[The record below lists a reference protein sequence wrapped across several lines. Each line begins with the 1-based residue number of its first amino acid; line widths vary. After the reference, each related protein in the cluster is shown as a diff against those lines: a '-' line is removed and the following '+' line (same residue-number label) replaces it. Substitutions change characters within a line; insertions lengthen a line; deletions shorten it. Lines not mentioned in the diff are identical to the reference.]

1 MSEDKLQHIRHS
13 LAHLLARSV
22 LEYYPDAKLTLGPAV
37 DTGFYYDIDFAS
49 SAKASGG
56 GEESSFSDND
66 LKKIQKTMR
75 KLLGSW
81 NTFARVEV
89 SVSEAR
95 KFFADNP
102 YKLELIDGIEAA
114 GESVSL
120 YYSGPEDSI
129 PTKDELLEAGSVV
142 VGKGFV
148 DLCRGGHVD
157 NPAADIDAKSFELD
171 SVAGAYWRGD
181 EKNKMLT
188 RIYGLAFSSSEELQ
202 EFKAQREEAKKRDHR
217 KLGKEL
223 GLFTFS
229 DLVGSGLPLFTP
241 KGTAMRDAITKKIS
255 DIQSQF
261 DYQRVTIPHIT
272 KPALYEKSGHW
283 EKFREELF
291 HVKGMESEFVMKPMN
306 CPHHT
311 QIYAAEMR
319 SYRDLPLRFVENTMV
334 YRDEQSG
341 ELSGLAR
348 VRSITQDDGHIF
360 CTPEQ
365 MYGEIDQII
374 TVIKEF
380 YSALDMWQE
389 DRFWV
394 SLSVRDPETP
404 GEYLGDNERWN
415 EAEAALKKVAEEQNL
430 SMKVVAG
437 EAAFYGPKIDFM
449 FYDAL
454 DRERQLATIQLDF
467 VMPERFELK
476 YTDENGDRQTPVMIH
491 RAIAGSLERF
501 MSVIIE
507 HFAGD
512 FPFWLAPVQ
521 LVFLPVSSDHEEY
534 ARDLARELKSAG
546 YRVDVIA
553 ADDSLGKR
561 IRNLHTQKV
570 PAFAVIGD
578 NEVNSNT
585 VEIEKR
591 SGDEKIKVARDEV
604 ADQLADWS

>member
-1 MSEDKLQHIRHS
+1 MENSDLAHIRHS

-22 LEYYPDAKLTLGPAV
+22 LEHYPKAKLTLGPSI
-37 DTGFYYDIDFAS
+37 DTGFYYDIDF
-49 SAKASGG
+49 GD
-56 GEESSFSDND
+56 EDFSDDD
-66 LKKIQKTMR
+66 LKKIQTTMR
-75 KLLGSW
+75 KTLGSW
-81 NTFARVEV
+81 DTFERIEV
-89 SVSEAR
+89 SIDEAR
-95 KFFADNP
+95 KFFADNT
-102 YKLELIDGIEAA
+102 YKLELIDTIEEA
-114 GESVSL
+114 GENVTL
-120 YYSGPEDSI
+120 YYSGQKDSV
-129 PTKDELLEAGSVV
+129 PTKEELLEGGEIII
-142 VGKGFV
+142 GKGFV

-157 NPAADIDAKSFELD
+157 SPAKDIDAKSFELD

-181 EKNKMLT
+181 ENNKMLT
-188 RIYGLAFSSSEELQ
+188 RIYGLAFPTSEDLQ
-202 EFKAQREEAKKRDHR
+202 DFKTKREEAKKRDHR

-229 DLVGSGLPLFTP
+229 ELVGSGLPLFTP

-255 DIQSQF
+255 DIQAQF
-261 DYQRVTIPHIT
+261 DYQPVTIPHIT

-283 EKFREELF
+283 EKFGEELF
-291 HVKGMESEFVMKPMN
+291 HVKGMDSEFVMKPMN

-348 VRSITQDDGHIF
+348 VRSITQDDGHVF
-360 CTPEQ
+360 CRPDQ
-365 MYGEIDQII
+365 METEIDNIVA
-374 TVIKEF
+374 VIKEF
-380 YSALDMWQE
+380 YSALGMWDK

-394 SLSVRDPETP
+394 SLSVRDPKTP
-404 GEYLGDNERWN
+404 EEYLGSDERWN
-415 EAEAALKKVAEEQNL
+415 EAEAALKQIAEARNL
-430 SMKVVAG
+430 DTKVVEG

-454 DRERQLATIQLDF
+454 DRERQLATVQLDF
-467 VMPERFELK
+467 VMPERFGLE
-476 YTDENGDRQTPVMIH
+476 YTDEDGERKTPVMIH

-521 LVFLPVSSDHEEY
+521 VALLPVADEHEVY
-534 ARDLARELKSAG
+534 AKELAQELKQKG
-546 YRVDVIA
+546 YRMEVVA
-553 ADDSLGKR
+553 ANDSLGKR
-561 IRNLHTQKV
+561 IRSLHTKKV

-578 NEVNSNT
+578 DEVDSNNI
-585 VEIEKR
+585 EIEKR
-591 SGDEKIKVARDEV
+591 SGDEKVKVARDEI